1 MTHAK
6 SLVGLLL
13 ATVSSAAFACSYPSL
28 PDIPTATDSGVH
40 DAQAVRDDTR
50 RYFTAMSDYV
60 ACVKTEYE
68 AASESN
74 ASPRLL
80 AALAARNNLAVA
92 EVEAV
97 RDVYEARIGP
107 IEELAESDGLSCI
120 RGGPRKNVR
129 VVDDQTI
136 VFYGRD
142 GIYRNTLPQHC
153 PLLREG
159 VTLSFG
165 GQTYTESSRFGQGFC
180 SGQLIGHSEY
190 AGTCTLGRFYPITE
204 SEAEELFRSAAR

>member
-1 MTHAK
+1 MKFEH
-6 SLVGLLL
+6 SLILLLL
-13 ATVSSAAFACSYPSL
+13 ATGSPAAFACSNPSL
-28 PDIPTATDSGVH
+28 PQIPANSELSAEDQ
-40 DAQAVRDDTR
+40 QAVRNDTR
-50 RYFTAMSDYV
+50 RYFAAMTDYV
-60 ACVKTEYE
+60 ACVEAEFE
-68 AASESN
+68 AAKN
-74 ASPRLL
+74 MDARPRLL

-107 IEELAESDGLSCI
+107 IEGLAESDGLSCI